1 MSSASRRLL
10 AATAVPLLALFVVA
24 FGWSGVA
31 SAHFVSGI
39 DVNCDHVTVN
49 FAQFPSEGVTV
60 HIAATVEGQGTLATD
75 VLVQGDMSAQLN
87 ISSATSAL
95 AGASANLEVDATW
108 TFEGPQHVHEA
119 FSVTCGSSTSTTVH
133 QCGCGS
139 TTTTVGVTSTTAEE
153 TTGTTVGTGGTTTPT
168 ATEGHPSGPTSTT
181 QVSVLGSETGSQP
194 GTPNGGAPGGAA
206 ASESSG
212 TGPISPTGATNANN
226 GSGTLPLTGGAPVP
240 LLGMGL
246 ASLGAGLAA
255 VIRSRARRGM
265 MHY

>member
-1 MSSASRRLL
+1 MSSATRRLL
-10 AATAVPLLALFVVA
+10 AATAVPLLSLFVVA

-39 DVNCDHVTVN
+39 DVNCDDVTLN

-60 HIAATVEGQGTLATD
+60 HIAATVEGQGALATD

-95 AGASANLEVDATW
+95 AGASANLDVDATW
-108 TFEGPQHVHEA
+108 NFEGPQHVHEA
-119 FSVTCGSSTSTTVH
+119 FSVTCGSSTSTTVN

-139 TTTTVGVTSTTAEE
+139 TTTTVVGVTSTTAE

-168 ATEGHPSGPTSTT
+168 ATEGHPTGPTSTT
-181 QVSVLGSETGSQP
+181 QVSVLGSETSSPP
-194 GTPNGGAPGGAA
+194 GTPNGGTAGGAA
-206 ASESSG
+206 ASETAG

-226 GSGTLPLTGGAPVP
+226 GSGTLPLTGGPPLP
-240 LLGMGL
+240 LLSIGL
-246 ASLGAGLAA
+246 ASVGAGLAA
-255 VIRSRARRGM
+255 LIRSRARRGM